1 MIKITLCNN
10 SCFQALTY
18 PNQTSVA
25 AVEVPEA
32 VDDGREVDAIVE
44 DQSPLCW
51 LVL

>member
-1 MIKITLCNN
+1 MQQLLLP
-10 SCFQALTY
+10 SPDLPQPA
-18 PNQTSVA
+18 SVA

-51 LVL
+51 YI